1 MQIVDVENDV
11 STFSTYQENHYEEK
25 NKSSNISYFS
35 HFYDGTWVSLKSGE
49 WLSMYSGKLHSSV
62 F

>member
-1 MQIVDVENDV
+1 MQIVHVVDDV

-25 NKSSNISYFS
+25 KNKPSSILYFS
-35 HFYDGTWVSLKSGE
+35 YFYDGTWVSLKSGE
-49 WLSMYSGKLHSSV
+49 LLYSGKLHASV